1 MPIMKARFSVW
12 LLLGVTAA
20 LAAAPACAGQGGPD
34 DGHGGH
40 RFGHRFLRGGD
51 VDAMPA
57 QPTADRAD
65 GAPEF
70 RRGEMPMFRR
80 MSPEERRQLRRDI
93 RSAGDDIYRR
103 PPPPPPPPFEPSR
116 Q

>member
-1 MPIMKARFSVW
+1 MPIMKVRFGVW
-12 LLLGVTAA
+12 SLLGVTAA

-34 DGHGGH
+34 DSHGGH

-51 VDAMPA
+51 VDTMPA
-57 QPTADRAD
+57 RPVAERAD
-65 GAPEF
+65 GAPE
-70 RRGEMPMFRR
+70 FRR

-103 PPPPPPPPFEPSR
+103 PPPPPPFEPSR